1 MDECGGAEHDP
12 SLATDQRTRRSGLQ
26 RRRVLATAG
35 SAVSLS
41 TAGCLGTLG
50 SITGG
55 SGSEN
60 PITMGILAPNPDSN
74 YIGRGMVRGA
84 QVAVDEINEKGGIL
98 GRHVE
103 LAVGDTNSSPLEAR
117 RQYQRLVLEEDAD
130 VTVGVFDS
138 PSLETI
144 IEDIAEQQTVHLTS
158 GASTPAVSQK
168 VSENYDRY
176 KYHFRVGPTNSY
188 DLGTDLVN
196 FLDDNGSNIGWNS
209 VAVLVEDYPWSQEPW
224 QILQDE
230 LDGVGVEVTMERR
243 YPPASD
249 DFSSL
254 YDEAEASNADAAF
267 ILTAHTGTSALLDW
281 AYPNRPEVP
290 PQPRPFAFGGIHVPM
305 QLPAYYEMT
314 GGLCRYGV
322 AQISATANSDAGPL
336 TQQFVGRYRDTYG
349 GTPVYTGYTTYEA
362 VMLYRHVI
370 EQTKTQDTETVIGA
384 LENVNFDGATGQ
396 ISFYDKDHQYAHD
409 LEPSDDGAIYMQ
421 WQENDEG
428 EGVQEVI
435 WPKNH
440 QTAEY
445 QTPYWL

>member
-1 MDECGGAEHDP
+1 MHERGGTTGDS
-12 SLATDQRTRRSGLQ
+12 SLATTRGHRRTGLQ
-26 RRRVLATAG
+26 RRHFLATAG
-35 SAVSLS
+35 GAATLS
-41 TAGCLGTLG
+41 TAGCLETVG
-50 SITGG
+50 SIAGG
-55 SGSEN
+55 SASEN
-60 PITMGILAPNPDSN
+60 PITIGTLAPNPDSN

-84 QVAVDEINEKGGIL
+84 QVAADEINENGGIL
-98 GRHVE
+98 GREVQ
-103 LAVGDTNSSPLEAR
+103 LAIGDTNSSPLEAR
-117 RQYQRLVLEEDAD
+117 RQYQRLILEDEAD
-130 VTVGVFDS
+130 FTVGVFDS

-144 IEDIAEQQTVHLTS
+144 IEDIAEQQTIHLTS
-158 GASTPAVSQK
+158 GASTPAVSRK

-188 DLGTDLVN
+188 DLGNDLVN
-196 FLDDNGSNIGWNS
+196 FLDDNGANIGWNS
-209 VAVLVEDYPWSQEPW
+209 VAVLVEEYPWSQEPW
-224 QILQDE
+224 EILQDE

-254 YDEAEASNADAAF
+254 YDEAEASDTDAAF

-281 AYPNRPEVP
+281 AYPNRPAKP
-290 PQPRPFAFGGIHVPM
+290 PEPRPFAFGGIHVPM
-305 QLPAYYEMT
+305 QLPTYYEQT

-322 AQISATANSDAGPL
+322 AQINATANSDAGPL
-336 TQQFVGRYRDTYG
+336 TGHFVNQYRDTYDA
-349 GTPVYTGYTTYEA
+349 TPVYAGYTTYEA

-370 EQTKTQDTETVIGA
+370 EQTDTLDTETVIPA
-384 LENVNFDGATGQ
+384 LENVSFGGATGTL
-396 ISFYDKDHQYAHD
+396 SFYDKDHQYAHD
-409 LEPSDDGAIYMQ
+409 LKPSDDGAIYMQ

-445 QTPYWL
+445 QTPHWL